1 VNNLELDFDVQ
12 MVKLESEWRQVYE
25 DSINARA
32 DYQSLAASRV
42 ANLDLLDAARE
53 RLEKT
58 EALKSRTMAK
68 IERLEHKML
77 GYD

>member
-1 VNNLELDFDVQ
+1 VNNVELEFDVQ
-12 MVKLESEWRQVYE
+12 MVKLEAEWRQVYE
-25 DSINARA
+25 ESIAARA
-32 DYQSLAASRV
+32 DYQTLAASRG
-42 ANLDLLDAARE
+42 ANAELLDAARE

-58 EALKSRTMAK
+58 EASKSRTMAK